1 MQKNNNQPAPSRR
14 EFCQDENDIGFIELR
29 RLIVLARCMQRGDDT
44 SAISKTLLPFFRALF
59 EKSKE
64 DYGGDSRTTLSHGYD
79 VARILCEIGQLNE
92 AEELISGLHSKA
104 QRVLGPDHSM
114 TKDIKLLMN
123 EHSMSE

>member
-64 DYGGDSRTTLSHGYD
+64 DYGGDSRTTLSHGLN
-79 VARILCEIGQLNE
+79 VAKTLCELWQFDE
-92 AEELISGLHSKA
+92 AYELILDLHSKA
-104 QRVLGPDHSM
+104 SRVLGSDHDL
-114 TKDIKLLMN
+114 TKVMEFFMIGK
-123 EHSMSE
+123 SE